1 MLVSDQSLNIKPQCS
16 ISIFI
21 KHFEECFTHDVIFI
35 LHQEL
40 LLGDLSTWIL
50 LEEAVEGDHSV
61 DVGQPVLLDEELHS
75 VQLNE
80 Y

>member
-1 MLVSDQSLNIKPQCS
+1 MKKIAEEEENINLKRCDLR
-16 ISIFI
+16 
-21 KHFEECFTHDVIFI
+21 HHLRGVE
-35 LHQEL
+35 EL

-61 DVGQPVLLDEELHS
+61 DVGEPVLLDEELHS